1 MKRQTENSPYM
12 GQQNLQAKEAN
23 YKVIPLVRR
32 IKSMAS
38 HFHHYALLLVGN
50 LIVGSRVLQMV

>member
-1 MKRQTENSPYM
+1 M

-38 HFHHYALLLVGN
+38 HFHPYALLLVGN